1 MNEDP
6 DLATDSYRSWRL
18 ALAAWREQCIRRGQI
33 LPETPEERQCASEG
47 PVQPSQLHAVK
58 EFARG

>member
-33 LPETPEERQCASEG
+33 AAETTEERKWASEG
-47 PVQPSQLHAVK
+47 PREPSQLETV
-58 EFARG
+58 RG